1 MMKKIISRGTTII
14 ILCVLGSVALAFLF
28 ALRNAPAPQYI
39 GEDAANDLKD
49 FYMIE
54 MGDDTFRIPVEYLL
68 DHRLRKDGPQEYV
81 PMMAKRDNLEPIENA
96 KQYNREPAR
105 KQDAVEFNL
114 NPISSGDNIT
124 RSLYSDAK
132 IHETLEVP
140 DFSGETDGL
149 KSLGTYMLAGDTP
162 INTYIYLKREKII
175 AVIRC
180 GTDKTYENPS
190 CRVAQSYREF
200 VGLDI
205 NFDIENLD
213 WFATEGMEHIL
224 ATVENWRVKT
234 KKTSSTNSQQ

>member
-1 MMKKIISRGTTII
+1 MKKIISRGTTII

-114 NPISSGDNIT
+114 NLSPNGYDLTVPLISYADWPGNVT
-124 RSLYSDAK
+124 
-132 IHETLEVP
+132 VP
-140 DFSGETDGL
+140 EFSKEQDGL
-149 KSLGTYMLAGDTP
+149 KHLGISLMIADRPVNIYVVIKQHKAIAILKCGTYDSH
-162 INTYIYLKREKII
+162 
-175 AVIRC
+175 
-180 GTDKTYENPS
+180 ENPG
-190 CRVAQSYREF
+190 CTGALSYLTQ
-200 VGLDI
+200 VKIDI